1 MIKLYEGC
9 RTMNEI
15 FRQASE
21 SLLLF
26 DGWENVSVAF
36 TTKRGGVSTGAFATL
51 NLGMHVADDCDVVYE
66 NRKKVAEQ
74 LNVSLD
80 RWVCA
85 DQVHGVHIEK
95 VTNNHA
101 GKGVRAYDTAVPHT
115 DGLYTSEQ
123 DLMLA
128 LCFADCVPLYF
139 FSPSKKLIGLAHA
152 GWKGTVHNIAG
163 EMVKRWEEEGVAP
176 QHIHVVIGP
185 SIGRCCYVVDDRVIE
200 FVQKALV
207 NSPQSLY
214 NETSKGQYALD
225 LKEMNK
231 QLLQQAGVPGE
242 RIAVSSYCT
251 SCERSL
257 FFSHRRDGGKT
268 GRMMALIGWR

>member
-1 MIKLYEGC
+1 
-9 RTMNEI
+9 MNEI
-15 FRQASE
+15 FRQVGE
-21 SLLLF
+21 QLLLF
-26 DGWENVSVAF
+26 EGWEHVTVAF
-36 TTKRGGVSTGAFATL
+36 TTRQGGVSDEPFATL
-51 NLGMHVADDCDVVYE
+51 NVGMHVEDDEDAVYK
-66 NRKKVAEQ
+66 NRTIVAET
-74 LNVSLD
+74 LGLPIE

-85 DQVHGVHIEK
+85 HQVHGVHIEK

-115 DGLYTSEQ
+115 DGLYTNERQ
-123 DLMLA
+123 LMLA

-163 EMVKRWEEEGVAP
+163 EMVKRWNEEGADD
-176 QHIHVVIGP
+176 IYVVIGP

-231 QLLQQAGVPGE
+231 QLLQQAGVPSE

-251 SCERSL
+251 SCEQSL

-268 GRMMALIGWR
+268 GRMMALIGWRE

>member
-1 MIKLYEGC
+1 
-9 RTMNEI
+9 MNEI
-15 FRQASE
+15 FRQAHE

-26 DGWENVSVAF
+26 DGWEDVSVAF

-51 NLGMHVADDCDVVYE
+51 NVGMHVADDSDVVYE

-115 DGLYTSEQ
+115 DGLYTNERQ
-123 DLMLA
+123 LMLA

-152 GWKGTVHNIAG
+152 GWKGTVHNIAR
-163 EMVKRWEEEGVAP
+163 EMVKRWNEEGADD
-176 QHIHVVIGP
+176 IYVVIGP

-231 QLLQQAGVPGE
+231 QLLQQAGVPSE

-251 SCERSL
+251 SCEQSL

-268 GRMMALIGWR
+268 GRMMALIGWRE

>member
-1 MIKLYEGC
+1 
-9 RTMNEI
+9 MNDI

-26 DGWENVSVAF
+26 DQWEHVVVAF
-36 TTKRGGVSTGAFATL
+36 TTKRGGVSTGPFATL
-51 NLGMHVADDCDVVYE
+51 NVGMHVQDDQTVVYH
-66 NRKKVAEQ
+66 NRKKVADE

-95 VTNNHA
+95 VTNEHV
-101 GKGVRAYDTAVPHT
+101 GKGVRTYDTALPHT
-115 DGLYTSEQ
+115 DGLYTSEREI
-123 DLMLA
+123 MLA

-139 FSPSKKLIGLAHA
+139 FAPNKKRIGVAHA

-163 EMVKRWEEEGVAP
+163 EMVKRWNEEGIDARD
-176 QHIHVVIGP
+176 IHVVIGP
-185 SIGRCCYVVDDRVIE
+185 AIGRCCYVVDDRVIE

-231 QLLQQAGVPGE
+231 QLLQQAGVPSGH
-242 RIAVSSYCT
+242 IAVSSYCT
-251 SCERSL
+251 SCEQSL

>member
-1 MIKLYEGC
+1 
-9 RTMNEI
+9 MNEI
-15 FRQASE
+15 FRQAHE

-26 DGWENVSVAF
+26 DGWEDVIVAF
-36 TTKRGGVSTGAFATL
+36 TTKRGGVSTGSFATL
-51 NLGMHVADDCDVVYE
+51 NVGMHVADDCDVVYE

-74 LNVSLD
+74 LDVSLD

-115 DGLYTSEQ
+115 DGLYTDERQ
-123 DLMLA
+123 LMLA

-163 EMVKRWEEEGVAP
+163 EMVKRWKEEGADD
-176 QHIHVVIGP
+176 IYVVIGP

-231 QLLQQAGVPGE
+231 QLLQQAGVPSE

-251 SCERSL
+251 SCEQSL

-268 GRMMALIGWR
+268 GRMMALIGWRE

>member
-1 MIKLYEGC
+1 
-9 RTMNEI
+9 MNEI
-15 FRQASE
+15 FRQAHE
-21 SLLLF
+21 SLLMF
-26 DGWENVSVAF
+26 DDWENVIVAF
-36 TTKRGGVSTGAFATL
+36 TTKRGGVSSEPFATL
-51 NLGMHVADDCDVVYE
+51 NVGMHVNDHRHAVYE

-95 VTNNHA
+95 VTNEHA
-101 GKGVRAYDTAVPHT
+101 GKGVRTYDTALPHT

-123 DLMLA
+123 QLMLA

-139 FSPSKKLIGLAHA
+139 FAPSKKLIGLAHA

-163 EMVKRWEEEGVAP
+163 EMVKRWNEEGVDARDMY
-176 QHIHVVIGP
+176 VVIGP
-185 SIGRCCYVVDDRVIE
+185 SIGRCCYIVDDRVIT

-207 NSPQSLY
+207 NSSQSLY
-214 NETSKGQYALD
+214 NETSKEQYALD

-231 QLLQQAGVPGE
+231 QLLQQAGVPIE
-242 RIAVSSYCT
+242 HIAISSYCT
-251 SCERSL
+251 SCGQSL

>member
-1 MIKLYEGC
+1 
-9 RTMNEI
+9 MNEI

-26 DGWENVSVAF
+26 HGWENVSVAF

-231 QLLQQAGVPGE
+231 QLLQQAGVPSE

>member
-1 MIKLYEGC
+1 MIKLYKGC

-15 FRQASE
+15 FRQAHE

-115 DGLYTSEQ
+115 DGLYTNERQ
-123 DLMLA
+123 LMLA

-163 EMVKRWEEEGVAP
+163 EMVKRWNEEGADD
-176 QHIHVVIGP
+176 IYVVIGP

-231 QLLQQAGVPGE
+231 QLLQQAGVPSE

-251 SCERSL
+251 SCEQSL

-268 GRMMALIGWR
+268 GRMMALIGWRE

>member
-1 MIKLYEGC
+1 M
-9 RTMNEI
+9 MNEI
-15 FRQASE
+15 FRQAHE

-26 DGWENVSVAF
+26 DGWEDVSVAF
-36 TTKRGGVSTGAFATL
+36 TTKRGGVSIGPFATL
-51 NLGMHVADDCDVVYE
+51 NVGMHVEDDEDAVYK
-66 NRKKVAEQ
+66 NRTIVAET
-74 LNVSLD
+74 LGLPIE

-85 DQVHGVHIEK
+85 HQVHGVHIEK
-95 VTNNHA
+95 VTKAHA
-101 GKGVRAYDTAVPHT
+101 GKGVRTYDTALPHT
-115 DGLYTSEQ
+115 DGLYTNERQ
-123 DLMLA
+123 LTLA

-163 EMVKRWEEEGVAP
+163 QMVKRWSEEGVDASDMY
-176 QHIHVVIGP
+176 VVIGP
-185 SIGRCCYVVDDRVIE
+185 AIGRCCYIVDDRVIE

-207 NSPQSLY
+207 NSSQSLY

-231 QLLQQAGVPGE
+231 QLLQQAGVPVDH
-242 RIAVSSYCT
+242 IAVSSYCT

>member
-1 MIKLYEGC
+1 RM
-9 RTMNEI
+9 MNDI
-15 FRQASE
+15 FRQAHE
-21 SLLLF
+21 SLLMF
-26 DGWENVSVAF
+26 DDWENVIVAF
-36 TTKRGGVSTGAFATL
+36 TTKRGGVSSEPFATL
-51 NLGMHVADDCDVVYE
+51 NVGMHVNDHRHAVCE

-95 VTNNHA
+95 VTSEHA
-101 GKGVRAYDTAVPHT
+101 GKGVRTYDTAVPHT

-123 DLMLA
+123 QLMLA

-139 FSPSKKLIGLAHA
+139 FAPSKKLIGLAHA

-163 EMVKRWEEEGVAP
+163 EMVKRWSEEGVNVRDMY
-176 QHIHVVIGP
+176 VVIGP
-185 SIGRCCYVVDDRVIE
+185 SIGRCCYIVDDRVIT

-207 NSPQSLY
+207 NSSQSLY

-231 QLLQQAGVPGE
+231 QLLQQAGVPSE
-242 RIAVSSYCT
+242 HIAISSYCT
-251 SCERSL
+251 SCEQSL